1 MLFTVASKANQIL
14 NSNRMKKAKTRM
26 SKLVSKAWWLGG
38 HLIWTFATGA
48 IVLAVP
54 VFFEYERECGAVQ
67 SSRGQRARA
76 HGSKMMSRRF
86 ASETTLRDFAGIEA
100 FDNLL
105 AEQGAVAAAQW
116 ALDQRRSYKENKV
129 AWDPLLKRMAGP
141 DQEERPFGY
150 LKKMK
155 MKEPPDLLTHLL
167 QELLQFVK
175 ILAGEAQVTQSSFW
189 DNVTQGTSE
198 IYTRN
203 VEDLEGSLEL
213 ARLYATISA
222 WHKEVFQAVFENVV
236 DSGPPNFHPMRE
248 MRYGEIHCM
257 EPEQL
262 VHLLRIFSQ
271 AGAASVQL
279 SGLATKAFNEAR
291 QRLEERG
298 TREFC
303 QEEDP
308 ETEWNDFS
316 TQQMLSII
324 DSMARF
330 SAQNNEKVLRKFGR
344 ARLHPGL
351 MELPPIDVAKLC
363 SAYSMLNF
371 QHHTVFRQVVLAIF
385 EEQEEEDLRFGSA
398 EMALVLDAMLVLR
411 LYRGNNPWFNW
422 GERFQELLDIFMRR
436 LETSTDLE
444 TMAARP
450 LAAGAYALGRAKR
463 GSETLC
469 QKMMARMMTLLEKD
483 NGDPDGRM
491 PAEAFPSAPQ
501 ETSGE
506 ADLLRPKDLSAEF
519 LETEWLRDWM
529 CNNYW
534 KLSLHNIVRIN
545 RYLVQIRSFDKAY
558 LEIFVEFFCENMDQL
573 TKSDV
578 MDLTHTYNHARLGEE
593 DLELGRH
600 FFWALG
606 RQFQQQHVHRVAE
619 RTRRRRPALERI
631 G

>member
-1 MLFTVASKANQIL
+1 MWADHLHMVVRRWKPQGVARWQASL
-14 NSNRMKKAKTRM
+14 WPS
-26 SKLVSKAWWLGG
+26 S
-38 HLIWTFATGA
+38 
-48 IVLAVP
+48 
-54 VFFEYERECGAVQ
+54 
-67 SSRGQRARA
+67 SSR
-76 HGSKMMSRRF
+76 SRRF
-86 ASETTLRDFAGIEA
+86 ASETTLVATEGIEA

-155 MKEPPDLLTHLL
+155 MK
-167 QELLQFVK
+167 ELLQFVK

-291 QRLEERG
+291 QRLEE
-298 TREFC
+298 
-303 QEEDP
+303 EDP

-385 EEQEEEDLRFGSA
+385 EEQEEVQQNRVLGLTAPGTQEDLRFGSA

-501 ETSGE
+501 EHLERFIFGITMMGPSK
-506 ADLLRPKDLSAEF
+506 RKEF